1 MERTFHTSWSNRA
14 DNTITFTSTQKQVK
28 HSSNTVKRC
37 EKLKGAEVNGDWHQ
51 GNTFTLKYI
60 PSNLILHHYTGVS
73 NFFSYWSHPKWRFSC
88 LTTDKYRTCVGTSS
102 WRQQRDLHSCLVT
115 HISTWLDGLSSR
127 LVLVLPNPYGDAI
140 KTVFHSVAQKFC
152 TECTSCY
159 SPTYRLDLLNIKWR
173 T

>member
-1 MERTFHTSWSNRA
+1 MGVERTFHTSWSNRA

-88 LTTDKYRTCVGTSS
+88 LTTDKYRTCLGTSS
-102 WRQQRDLHSCLVT
+102 WRQQRDLHTSV
-115 HISTWLDGLSSR
+115 LSHTSVPDWMASAAEWYWFYQI
-127 LVLVLPNPYGDAI
+127 LMEMLLKLYFIVLHKSSVLNAQVAI
-140 KTVFHSVAQKFC
+140 HQLT
-152 TECTSCY
+152 
-159 SPTYRLDLLNIKWR
+159 DLIC
-173 T
+173 